1 MLKDFYKDSKKVD
14 NENHIAVKH
23 RTKTGGKYDKP
34 SFGQAGNL
42 VILETRYKTEKQR
55 LPSDEQKK
63 NKIIHFETLY

>member
-1 MLKDFYKDSKKVD
+1 MT
-14 NENHIAVKH
+14 N
-23 RTKTGGKYDKP
+23 TGGKYDKP

-63 NKIIHFETLY
+63 KQN